1 MSKVFDIA
9 DEYVDKVAE
18 LNPITATQLGVPGH
32 DHEITDYSPE
42 GTEVSAELDRRTLEE
57 LDAAE
62 PENEQDRIAREAM
75 MEEIRLSLDMHDA
88 GESLRRLSILSSP
101 IHSIRMIFDLM
112 PRDTDEQWSNIAA
125 RLNLVSQ
132 GLESFRRTLD
142 EGVRQGKIV
151 SKRQVIETA
160 GQCMV
165 WSGSAEGQ
173 TSFFNGLLNAY
184 DQAGIGSD
192 SLRRDIERG
201 AQAANGAMDEMS
213 TYLKE
218 TYAPDATDRDA
229 VGPDRYALAAR
240 TFNGIDL
247 DLAETYLWGWEQLR
261 WVDDEMSKTAERI
274 LPGGSVAEAENLL
287 ETDPERSI
295 EGEEAFRVWMQ
306 ELQDRTIEE
315 LNGTHFDIAEPV
327 KKIETL
333 IAPPGGALAMYY
345 TPPSEDFSRPGR
357 TWYPT
362 GGKTIFPIWGE
373 VSIAYHEGV
382 PGHHFQLATTTHLS
396 SRLSRYQ
403 RLLGGSSGYVE
414 GWALYAE
421 RLMAELGYL
430 DNPDYYL
437 GMLRAQVLRSV
448 RVIIDIGMHLELK
461 IPSDQ
466 SFHPGEMWT
475 PDLGQEFINLNRH
488 GFPVEFMAS
497 EISRYLGMPGQ
508 AISYKVG
515 ERVWREVREQVKQR
529 QGADFDLK
537 KFHTRALNLGPMGL
551 AQMKRELTRV

>member
-1 MSKVFDIA
+1 MSKIFDIA
-9 DEYVDKVAE
+9 DEYVDKVVE
-18 LNPITATQLGVPGH
+18 LSPITATQLGIPGH
-32 DHEITDYSPE
+32 DHEMTDYSPD
-42 GTEVSAELDRRTLEE
+42 GAQASAELDRRTLEE
-57 LDAAE
+57 LRAAE
-62 PENEQDRIAREAM
+62 SEGEQDRIAREVM
-75 MEEIRLSLDMHDA
+75 MENLSLSLDIYDA
-88 GESLRRLSILSSP
+88 GETLRELSIIHSP
-101 IHSIRMIFDLM
+101 IHTIRMTFDLM
-112 PRDTDEQWSNIAA
+112 PRETEEQWTNIAA
-125 RLNLVSQ
+125 RMNLVSQ
-132 GLESFRRTLD
+132 GLESFRRTLE
-142 EGVRQGKIV
+142 EGVRQGKVV
-151 SKRQVIETA
+151 SKRQATETA
-160 GQCMV
+160 SQCGV

-173 TSFFNGLLNAY
+173 TSFFDGLLDAY
-184 DQAGIGSD
+184 DQAGIDSN
-192 SLRRDIERG
+192 SLRRDVERG
-201 AQAANGAMDEMS
+201 AQTANGAMDEMS

-229 VGPDRYALAAR
+229 VGPERYALAAR
-240 TFNGIDL
+240 TFNGIEL
-247 DLAETYLWGWEQLR
+247 DLAETYLWGWEQLQ
-261 WVDDEMSKTAERI
+261 WVNDQMGQTAEQI

-287 ETDPERSI
+287 ETDPKRSI

-315 LNGTHFDIAEPV
+315 LNGIHFDIAEPV

-362 GGKTIFPIWGE
+362 GGKTVFPIWGE

-382 PGHHFQLATTTHLS
+382 PGHHFQLATTAHLS
-396 SRLSRYQ
+396 SRLSRFQ

-437 GMLRAQVLRSV
+437 GMLRAQALRSV
-448 RVIIDIGMHLELK
+448 RVIIDIGMHLELE
-461 IPSDQ
+461 IPSSE
-466 SFHPGEMWT
+466 SFHPGETWT

-488 GFPVEFMAS
+488 GFPVAFMAS
-497 EISRYLGMPGQ
+497 EISRYLGLPGQ

-529 QGADFDLK
+529 KGADFDLK
-537 KFHTRALNLGPMGL
+537 EFHTRALNIGPMGL
-551 AQMKRELTRV
+551 AQMQRELTRL